1 MLKRL
6 RAIFLSGLLAILPLG
21 VTFYVLL
28 LLYKI
33 IEGWLGSGGFLGGLI
48 RDGFG
53 RSLPEP
59 VINALSITITLL
71 VILLIGAVTRLYVG
85 RIVYHFLERLL
96 LTIPVLRKVYATV
109 KQLTDAV
116 FNRDMSAFKRV
127 VLVQYPSKGLYM
139 LGFVTNQGV
148 PGVEEVVGEKMISV
162 YIMSPPNPLTG
173 VWLIVPEKD
182 VMYMDHITIEE
193 GFRMVLSM
201 GISVPPEVRERLLS
215 QQRETTAH
223 PPAAPPQ
230 PAPTRE
236 G

>member
-21 VTFYVLL
+21 VTFYVLW
-28 LLYKI
+28 LLYRL
-33 IEGWLGSGGFLGGLI
+33 IEGWLGSGGFLGGLL

-53 RSLPEP
+53 KSLPESA
-59 VINALSITITLL
+59 INALSITITLL
-71 VILLIGAVTRLYVG
+71 VILLIGAVTRQYVG
-85 RIVYHFLERLL
+85 RTIYHFLERLL
-96 LTIPVLRKVYATV
+96 LTIPVLRKIYATI

-127 VLVQYPSKGLYM
+127 VLVEYPSKGLYM
-139 LGFVTNQGV
+139 IGFVTNQGV
-148 PGVEEVVGEKMISV
+148 PGIEEVIGEKMISV

-173 VWLIVPEKD
+173 VWLIAPEKD
-182 VMYMDHITIEE
+182 VTYMDHITIEE
-193 GFRMVLSM
+193 GFRMVLSI
-201 GISVPPEVRERLLS
+201 GISIPPEVRERLLS
-215 QQRETTAH
+215 DQTPRA
-223 PPAAPPQ
+223 PAAQ